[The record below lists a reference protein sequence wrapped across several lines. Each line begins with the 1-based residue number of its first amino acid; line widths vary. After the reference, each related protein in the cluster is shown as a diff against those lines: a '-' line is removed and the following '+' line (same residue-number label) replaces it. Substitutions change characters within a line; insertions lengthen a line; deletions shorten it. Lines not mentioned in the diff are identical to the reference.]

1 MLSKNL
7 LKWWLLVTLTISGI
21 VIANYFD
28 MIAFVWENDF
38 TKLSFVIAS
47 IFILT
52 TAVIGFKMVSVR
64 KGRRNKA
71 TYEKEWFAA
80 ETLLSFGLLGTVI
93 GLLYVFT
100 SAFEDLDIG
109 DVQAAQEVITIMA
122 SGMGS
127 AFLTTAVGIVFSTL
141 LKSQLVLAEDVA

>member
-1 MLSKNL
+1 ML
-7 LKWWLLVTLTISGI
+7 TASGI
-21 VIANYFD
+21 VIANYFNL
-28 MIAFVWENDF
+28 IFFVWENDF
-38 TKLSFVIAS
+38 TKLSFIIFAIFVAS
-47 IFILT
+47 SS
-52 TAVIGFKMVSVR
+52 VIGFKMVSLR
-64 KGRRNKA
+64 KGRRNKVSW
-71 TYEKEWFAA
+71 EKEWFAA
-80 ETLLSFGLLGTVI
+80 ESMLSFGLLGTVI